1 MAQKRRKEKR
11 TPKTES
17 LPRWSESFKR
27 AILESALDCII
38 TMDSAGVVREFNPAA
53 ERTFG
58 LRREEALGKELAELI
73 IPRRMRE
80 QHRRGLAR
88 YLETGEGSLLGQRI
102 EIEALRGDGSEILV
116 ELAITPFRVD
126 NAVFFNAYLRDITE
140 RRKTEDILRHHAELL
155 DQTHDAIMV
164 WDKQRGIQFWNRGAE
179 EMYGWKAEETQGQ
192 SIHELLATEGLPSD
206 LEAQLATGEWK
217 GRLIHTTRNK
227 RRLHVETRFTPFQQD
242 GRSLVFE
249 IARDMSERVWIE
261 QRRAAQ
267 YAIASLLAGSESL
280 GTVGPQIIRTVAAS
294 GNWVFGSI
302 WLWREQD
309 KVLHCK
315 TCWHTGTAWLAQFEK
330 ITLNTSLPNMIGLPG
345 RVFVSKEAAW
355 IKDVTRD
362 PNFPRRKAAIE
373 AGLCGG
379 FGFPLFAEGEME
391 GVLELFSPGPIET
404 DPDLLKLAEA
414 LGSQIGLFIRRR
426 KVEEELQRQKEAAEA
441 ANAAKDRFLA
451 MLSHELRTP
460 LTPVLIWAGSTVE
473 QPGLSPELQEGLK
486 MVCRN
491 VELEARLIDDLLDL
505 TRLSRGKLQLQRQ
518 TSDLHQIVRQ
528 SIEIISDN
536 MREKHLNLVVTLEA
550 TSHQAQVDPSRLQQV
565 FWNVLR
571 NASKFTPENGTVS
584 VRSHNPLANLVRI
597 EISDSGV
604 GIAPENLVKIFDA
617 FEQGD
622 SRREGLGL
630 GLAISK
636 AIIDMHHGR
645 ISAKSNGLG
654 QGATFVIDLPVSDA
668 TSTVPL

>member
-1 MAQKRRKEKR
+1 
-11 TPKTES
+11 T
-17 LPRWSESFKR
+17 
-27 AILESALDCII
+27 
-38 TMDSAGVVREFNPAA
+38 
-53 ERTFG
+53 
-58 LRREEALGKELAELI
+58 
-73 IPRRMRE
+73 
-80 QHRRGLAR
+80 
-88 YLETGEGSLLGQRI
+88 
-102 EIEALRGDGSEILV
+102 
-116 ELAITPFRVD
+116 
-126 NAVFFNAYLRDITE
+126 
-140 RRKTEDILRHHAELL
+140 LRHHAELL

-164 WDKQRGIQFWNRGAE
+164 WDKQSRIQFWNRGAE
-179 EMYGWKAEETQGQ
+179 EMYGWKAAGTQGRL
-192 SIHELLATEGLPSD
+192 IHELLATEGLPAD
-206 LEAQLATGEWK
+206 LEAQLAAGGWK
-217 GRLIHTTRNK
+217 GRLIHRTRDK
-227 RRLHVETRFTPFQQD
+227 ERLHVETRFTPFQQD

-249 IARDMSERVWIE
+249 IARDVTERVRTE

-267 YAIASLLAGSESL
+267 YAVASLLAGSNSL
-280 GTVGPQIIRTVAAS
+280 GEAGPPIVESVAAS
-294 GNWVFGSI
+294 GDWAFGSI

-309 KVLHCK
+309 KALHCE
-315 TCWHTGTAWLAQFEK
+315 TCWHTEAPRLAAFEK
-330 ITLNTSLPNMIGLPG
+330 VTFNTPLLNTTGLPG
-345 RVFVSKEAAW
+345 RVFASKKAAW

-362 PNFPRRKAAIE
+362 PNFPRKVAAAE
-373 AGLCGG
+373 SGLCGG
-379 FGFPLFAEGEME
+379 FGFPLFAEGDME
-391 GVLELFSPGPIET
+391 GVLELFSPGPVEP

-460 LTPVLIWAGSTVE
+460 LTPVLIWAGGTVD

-505 TRLSRGKLQLQRQ
+505 TRLSRGKLQLQLR
-518 TSDLHQIVRQ
+518 TVDLHQIVRQ
-528 SIEIISDN
+528 SIEIVSDN
-536 MREKHLNLVVTLEA
+536 VREKHLNLAVTLEA

-571 NASKFTPENGTVS
+571 NACKFTPQNGAVS
-584 VRSHNPLANLVRI
+584 VRSHNPLPNLVRI

-636 AIIDMHHGR
+636 AIIDVHQGR
-645 ISAKSNGLG
+645 ITAKSSGLG
-654 QGATFVIDLPVSDA
+654 QGATFVIDLPA
-668 TSTVPL
+668 TGATPTLPA